1 MTLDYQQVREQV
13 KKLGENAPLR
23 ERHLNDL
30 RKKAKDWLEESAADL
45 DGLRNKVQLV
55 ARNYDPSL
63 RCALPVEERLDE
75 GRPVPSV
82 AGEMTILAADG
93 SQIYL
98 DRHAEVQYCL
108 VNVGAIRMRSGSA
121 EPPVTHVACQLFYA
135 DDLLAITDNTLA
147 LKRDLSERA
156 LLAELAAKAPE
167 PVVTFTDGPMELWGG
182 KGDTSEEA
190 SQYQKSLAEYLQV
203 LARLADLNAITA
215 GYVDKPGSSLVVRLL
230 EIASAPQD
238 SLADIKKY
246 HPLRGVTDRDLY
258 HDRLGP
264 GERSAIFAISGAT
277 QSQSAKN
284 NEHRLAIHFFYLN
297 TGRPGKP
304 WLARVEIPGWVAEN
318 PAMLDRLH
326 AALVSQCRIMGAR
339 PYPYLLHRAHE
350 TALVSLEDKEQV
362 TQMISLELR
371 RQGVEMGEKSNK
383 QVAKDQPG
391 RTRMR

>member
-1 MTLDYQQVREQV
+1 MALDYQQVREQV
-13 KKLGENAPLR
+13 KRLGENAPLR

-30 RKKAKDWLEESAADL
+30 RKQAKDWLEQSAADL
-45 DGLRNKVQLV
+45 DGLRYKVQLV
-55 ARNYDPSL
+55 AHNYDPSL
-63 RCALPVEERLDE
+63 RCALPVQESLDE
-75 GRPVPSV
+75 HRPEPAVP
-82 AGEMTILAADG
+82 GPMTILAADG
-93 SQIYL
+93 SQINL

-108 VNVGAIRMRSGSA
+108 VNVGAIQMRSGSA
-121 EPPVTHVACQLFYA
+121 EPPVTRVNCQLFYA
-135 DDLLAITDNTLA
+135 EDLLAITDNTLA
-147 LKRDLSERA
+147 LKRDLSERT
-156 LLAELAAKAPE
+156 LLAELAAQAPK

-182 KGDTSEEA
+182 KGGTSEEA
-190 SQYQKSLAEYLQV
+190 SQYQKSVAEYLQV
-203 LARLADLNAITA
+203 LARLSDLNAITA

-238 SLADIKKY
+238 SLANIKKY

-258 HDRLGP
+258 HDLLDP
-264 GERSAIFAISGAT
+264 GERSAVFAISEAT

-284 NEHRLAIHFFYLN
+284 YEDRLAIHFFYLN

-304 WLARVEIPGWVAEN
+304 WLARVEIPGWVAAN
-318 PAMLDRLH
+318 PAMLDQLH

-350 TALVSLEDKEQV
+350 TALVSLEEKEQV
-362 TQMISLELR
+362 TQMIALELR
-371 RQGVEMGEKSNK
+371 RQGVEVGEKSNK